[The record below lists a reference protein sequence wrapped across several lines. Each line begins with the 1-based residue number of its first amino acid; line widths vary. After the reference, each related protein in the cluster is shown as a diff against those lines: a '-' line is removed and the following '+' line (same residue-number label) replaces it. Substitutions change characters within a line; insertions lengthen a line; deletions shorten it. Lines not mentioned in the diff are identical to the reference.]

1 MSTSTLSL
9 ARRPFRVPSSTA
21 EDGLGLAGLL
31 DLLGIDPADTEL
43 PDGAELSDG
52 AELPAGV
59 APSGGA
65 AALRPADLLAR
76 TRAALH
82 RAADWGAGPQR
93 SWCAW

>member
-1 MSTSTLSL
+1 MSTSALSL

-43 PDGAELSDG
+43 PDGAEL
-52 AELPAGV
+52 PADT
-59 APSGGA
+59 APSAGA